1 MNEEQLKEFRTRF
14 SIPISDEQVAA
25 VPFYRPAEDSPEMK
39 YLKARRE
46 ALGGSVPQRLPMAGR
61 LATPGLDEFKEFF
74 AGSKGREISTTM
86 AFNAVLGKLLKN
98 KEIGRLIVPIIPDEA
113 RTFGLDSLFSQIGI
127 YASQGQL
134 YDPVDAD
141 NVAFYREAS
150 DGQILEE
157 GINEAG
163 SMASFVAAGT
173 AYSTYGVNT
182 IPFYIYYSMFG
193 FQRVGDQIWLAADS
207 RVKGF
212 LLGAT
217 AGRTTLNGEGLQHED
232 GHSLLAA
239 SAVPNLLAYDPAYA
253 YEIAVIIQD
262 GLKRMY
268 AEDEQVFYYITL
280 ENENYEHAAMPEG
293 VEEGIRRGLYKFS
306 SVKAE
311 KEKARVHLFGSGA
324 IFKEA
329 LRAAKILAEKYQV
342 GSDVWSVTSY
352 KTLRFEALE
361 AERWNRLNP
370 AAPPKGSYLHT
381 VAKGLKD
388 PVIASSDYVR
398 LVSEQV
404 KPWISDF
411 TALGTDGFGRSEG
424 REELRRFFEVDAENI
439 VLEALRSLQRLGKFE
454 ASAVAQAVKDLGL
467 DGPRKNPLND

>member
-1 MNEEQLKEFRTRF
+1 
-14 SIPISDEQVAA
+14 
-25 VPFYRPAEDSPEMK
+25 
-39 YLKARRE
+39 
-46 ALGGSVPQRLPMAGR
+46 
-61 LATPGLDEFKEFF
+61 
-74 AGSKGREISTTM
+74 
-86 AFNAVLGKLLKN
+86 
-98 KEIGRLIVPIIPDEA
+98 
-113 RTFGLDSLFSQIGI
+113 
-127 YASQGQL
+127 
-134 YDPVDAD
+134 VDAD

-150 DGQILEE
+150 NGQILEE

-207 RVKGF
+207 RTKGF

-239 SAVPNLLAYDPAYA
+239 SAVPNLLAYDPAFQ

-268 AEDEQVFYYITL
+268 ADNEQVFYYITL
-280 ENENYEHAAMPEG
+280 ENENYEHPAMPEG
-293 VEEGIRRGLYKFS
+293 SAEGIRRGIYRFS
-306 SVKAE
+306 TVKAAQE
-311 KEKARVHLFGSGA
+311 TAHVHLFGSGA

-329 LRAAKILAEKYQV
+329 LRAAAILAEKYSV
-342 GSDVWSVTSY
+342 SSDVWSVTSY
-352 KTLRFEALE
+352 KTLRSEALE

-370 AAPPKGSYLHT
+370 AEPPRESYLHR
-381 VAKGLKD
+381 VAKELD
-388 PVIASSDYVR
+388 SPVVASSDYVR

-404 KPWISDF
+404 KPWIADF

-439 VLEALRSLQRLGKFE
+439 VLEALRSLQRVGKLDGK
-454 ASAVAQAVKDLGL
+454 AVAKAVKDLGL
-467 DGPRKNPLND
+467 DGPRKDPLKD